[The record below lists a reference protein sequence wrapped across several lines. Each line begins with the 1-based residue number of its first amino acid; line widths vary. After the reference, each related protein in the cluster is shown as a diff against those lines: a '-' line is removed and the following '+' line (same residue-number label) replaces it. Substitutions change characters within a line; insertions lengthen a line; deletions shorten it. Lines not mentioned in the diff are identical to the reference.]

1 MHLKENGASANSNV
15 KIREWAE
22 YSWIDWSPGNTI
34 HRYLSLEEDNILKD
48 SIFSSFGQKFIRWE
62 TISPAINYYTNF
74 AGIIVGDNTNDINV
88 YHKGYNGTTFNLV
101 SEIPTLLKMQF
112 KDPWVVKTAPAYY
125 QSPIG
130 YKNLGLNAVYENVD
144 NGGYSPILLNQN
156 PNFLP
161 NIPNYSI
168 SIPSSIHLTQTG
180 KTHNLY
186 LQSWSYSG
194 ATLQNPNSLNTGVV
208 FTSSSSSLT
217 ANVKATQISDNTNS
231 FTQNGQRK
239 IIRTPDSY
247 NTMHMVYESMGHVWY
262 ETSRDNGATWTMM
275 NSGHP
280 IDNGGG
286 KCPSIDFIKLES
298 DEIVVVIIYQEP
310 RDGFFSNIIAKVY
323 KGYVNYIDYQK
334 IVVDYAN
341 DLYEYND
348 NPVLSIDSY
357 GFIIIVWENSGL
369 YYRYGGISSNGLTL
383 IGNNATFLS
392 GTTSYSKNPAIASC
406 KIENSTEI
414 AHLVWE
420 ENNTIKYYTFNS
432 APPGTIQTISTG
444 SYSYNYS
451 PSVIAGADG
460 YARICWRGR
469 YNLGSNSRVIFRS
482 SNYNHFWYFGSNI
495 RTPQITLAD
504 DNSNYFVMWNEASN
518 NSTKFTDSQTLSN
531 IYDLGCTGQAIQL
544 SNGANKNYMYALVY
558 NNQAQPYFFKTS
570 PSVGSKY
577 GLQKSN
583 NASLLNAGRGAV
595 VVKDTI
601 GFYFMLH
608 NLDVDNQSIEFIKAT
623 DSTVIDNIS
632 ELNEYLI
639 SQPFAITD
647 NSSFNFEVSY
657 GISIPNAE
665 TASNILNGDNAVT
678 YSLDLVDAESGK
690 TLGNIEKLVF
700 DKDNLPL
707 NEGNAFKVNLEGMDG
722 SKNVYLKIKAEN
734 NFGGKCLLTESYSDL
749 ESESFAKTNIKEI
762 NYKDLLVVKEYVLV
776 QNYPNP
782 FNPTTTIN
790 YQIPKDGFVTLKI
803 YDVLGRE
810 VAVLVNENKSTGRYN
825 INFNAGNLASGAYL
839 YQLKV
844 NDFVSTKKL
853 VLLK

>member
-1 MHLKENGASANSNV
+1 MKKLLFFFIVFCGLIFPQNGYEARINIFAIWWHSDIEWQAYLHADLYLNGVLLKPNVDYNPANYSYFWERQENGIWISRGDDIYEKNTDGHHNIIYPWRVTVNGPGISDMSDVINIVKYGNTKNVANVNAFKENGASANSNV

-144 NGGYSPILLNQN
+144 NGGYSPIFLNQN

-323 KGYVNYIDYQK
+323 KGYVNYIDY
-334 IVVDYAN
+334 
-341 DLYEYND
+341 
-348 NPVLSIDSY
+348 
-357 GFIIIVWENSGL
+357 
-369 YYRYGGISSNGLTL
+369 
-383 IGNNATFLS
+383 
-392 GTTSYSKNPAIASC
+392 
-406 KIENSTEI
+406 
-414 AHLVWE
+414 
-420 ENNTIKYYTFNS
+420 
-432 APPGTIQTISTG
+432 
-444 SYSYNYS
+444 
-451 PSVIAGADG
+451 
-460 YARICWRGR
+460 
-469 YNLGSNSRVIFRS
+469 
-482 SNYNHFWYFGSNI
+482 
-495 RTPQITLAD
+495 
-504 DNSNYFVMWNEASN
+504 
-518 NSTKFTDSQTLSN
+518 
-531 IYDLGCTGQAIQL
+531 
-544 SNGANKNYMYALVY
+544 
-558 NNQAQPYFFKTS
+558 
-570 PSVGSKY
+570 
-577 GLQKSN
+577 
-583 NASLLNAGRGAV
+583 
-595 VVKDTI
+595 
-601 GFYFMLH
+601 
-608 NLDVDNQSIEFIKAT
+608 
-623 DSTVIDNIS
+623 
-632 ELNEYLI
+632 
-639 SQPFAITD
+639 
-647 NSSFNFEVSY
+647 
-657 GISIPNAE
+657 
-665 TASNILNGDNAVT
+665 
-678 YSLDLVDAESGK
+678 
-690 TLGNIEKLVF
+690 
-700 DKDNLPL
+700 
-707 NEGNAFKVNLEGMDG
+707 
-722 SKNVYLKIKAEN
+722 
-734 NFGGKCLLTESYSDL
+734 
-749 ESESFAKTNIKEI
+749 
-762 NYKDLLVVKEYVLV
+762 
-776 QNYPNP
+776 
-782 FNPTTTIN
+782 
-790 YQIPKDGFVTLKI
+790 
-803 YDVLGRE
+803 
-810 VAVLVNENKSTGRYN
+810 
-825 INFNAGNLASGAYL
+825 
-839 YQLKV
+839 
-844 NDFVSTKKL
+844 
-853 VLLK
+853 